1 MKKITQKSP
10 SHCPCRP
17 CRPWPAGIGNG
28 RRFPGIRGIHV
39 PSRAEARRISGSGG
53 GGPTCRTSKWP
64 SFVQTKTLSV
74 LLWSSENM
82 MFWVMFVVLLKYF
95 KVSGYLKY
103 LWPCPL
109 TAEFGH
115 KDTENKAFGV
125 ERQAASTLLPQLLRR
140 SPSATC
146 TQQHESTTRTASGIL
161 GPL

>member
-1 MKKITQKSP
+1 MV
-10 SHCPCRP
+10 
-17 CRPWPAGIGNG
+17 A
-28 RRFPGIRGIHV
+28 V
-39 PSRAEARRISGSGG
+39 SRASTHQAATMPGGSQALGEEDPPAELRNG
-53 GGPTCRTSKWP
+53 HHLFRQRHK
-64 SFVQTKTLSV
+64 V

-82 MFWVMFVVLLKYF
+82 MDMMFWVMFVLLLKYF

-161 GPL
+161 GAL

>member
-1 MKKITQKSP
+1 
-10 SHCPCRP
+10 
-17 CRPWPAGIGNG
+17 
-28 RRFPGIRGIHV
+28 
-39 PSRAEARRISGSGG
+39 
-53 GGPTCRTSKWP
+53 
-64 SFVQTKTLSV
+64 
-74 LLWSSENM
+74 M
-82 MFWVMFVVLLKYF
+82 MFWVMFVLLLKYF

-103 LWPCPL
+103 LLPCPL

-115 KDTENKAFGV
+115 KDTENNKAFGV